1 MTSFVHVEQ
10 PATHAG
16 VARAEAAFGAA
27 RELGRRF
34 DSTRGLAAML
44 LAAILAALLVVADQV
59 IDTWANGHLLMAW
72 VVLWAVGFVVLALC
86 ADTARSLAQRMVVG
100 LNAWSR
106 RVAQSRADARLWEIA
121 RTDPRVMADL
131 QAALSRSTDEA
142 DQATAAA
149 FNTRLARQ
157 NALKPVLPGVAM
169 SVAGDTVSRSAS
181 RPYFPYYY

>member
-1 MTSFVHVEQ
+1 MTRFVHVEQ
-10 PATHAG
+10 LATHAG
-16 VARAEAAFGAA
+16 VARAEAVVDTA

-44 LAAILAALLVVADQV
+44 LAAILAALLVAADQV

-86 ADTARSLAQRMVVG
+86 ADTARSLAQRMVAG

-121 RTDPRVMADL
+121 RTDPRIMADL
-131 QAALSRSTDEA
+131 QAALSRGTDAA
-142 DQATAAA
+142 DQAIAAT
-149 FNTRLARQ
+149 FTTRLARQ
-157 NALKPVLPGVAM
+157 NAVNPMLPGVAM
-169 SVAGDTVSRSAS
+169 LVASDTVNRSAS

>member
-16 VARAEAAFGAA
+16 VARAEAAFSAA

-44 LAAILAALLVVADQV
+44 LAAILAAMLVVADQV

-72 VVLWAVGFVVLALC
+72 VSLWAVAFVVLALW
-86 ADTARSLAQRMVVG
+86 ADTARSLAQRMVAG

-142 DQATAAA
+142 DQASALALKA
-149 FNTRLARQ
+149 RLARQ
-157 NALKPVLPGVAM
+157 NAFKPVLPGVAM
-169 SVAGDTVSRSAS
+169 SAVGDTVNRATS